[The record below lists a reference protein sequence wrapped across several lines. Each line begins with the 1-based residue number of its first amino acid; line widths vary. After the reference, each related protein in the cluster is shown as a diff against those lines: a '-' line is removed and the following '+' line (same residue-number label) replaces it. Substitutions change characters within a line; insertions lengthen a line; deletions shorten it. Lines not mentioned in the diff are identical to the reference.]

1 MNINNNK
8 GITILLHPDDKYILE
23 QLLLDINSNRPIYV
37 NAKGYVSINI
47 SSTKMANDLINLGC
61 IPRKTLVLKFPNENA
76 VPKQLIKHF
85 IRGYMDGDGCISTYY
100 KVRKGRKSTIF
111 FCEIK
116 FIGTYDMLYG
126 IKKFFNSEKNILIN
140 KHSPNSCQISFAGTK
155 YKDIVDSLY
164 DNSTIYMQRK
174 RDKWIKFKKYVE
186 DYVSKRQEKLYSKIV
201 KLDKDAYYIG
211 TYNLIDLKE
220 EFDIKSIIKCCE
232 EENHRSHKNFLWLY
246 LEEYNEFLKQEINI
260 KTRLGYR
267 VLIFN

>member
-1 MNINNNK
+1 
-8 GITILLHPDDKYILE
+8 
-23 QLLLDINSNRPIYV
+23 
-37 NAKGYVSINI
+37 
-47 SSTKMANDLINLGC
+47 
-61 IPRKTLVLKFPNENA
+61 
-76 VPKQLIKHF
+76 
-85 IRGYMDGDGCISTYY
+85 
-100 KVRKGRKSTIF
+100 
-111 FCEIK
+111 
-116 FIGTYDMLYG
+116 MLYG

-246 LEEYNEFLKQEINI
+246 LEEYNEFLK
-260 KTRLGYR
+260 
-267 VLIFN
+267 